1 MALQVTG
8 SIDVSDSI
16 SGSMSGSF
24 QGDGSK
30 LTGIA
35 GGTNPTTGSMPL
47 NISGSFV
54 DSPITVTVETVS
66 LTLSE
71 FDGFSISQEGS
82 IINSGGTDSVIEVT
96 FNVGQATGLVD
107 GMTYAS
113 YSTSFGGNTDVFT
126 LTWTYIAESNP
137 DRAFGVGVSKLY
149 AFGDGTTTSDRGT
162 TMASAGLLIP
172 PTAYSTSLT
181 SETTV
186 SSNLLVTGSINVS
199 DSISGSMSGSFQ
211 GDGSKLTG
219 IAGGTNPTIGSMPLN
234 ISGSFVD
241 SPITVQPGGVSGG
254 TQFDFDNNN
263 FLEIIVGLNPGD
275 QTNVD
280 FLNQQTLGNIGDPVI
295 FQVTTE
301 LDSGD
306 GTVIPVGVYTGTIT
320 NPPLSSTNLSVI
332 FSNDSGWTR
341 GGSPISAPVS
351 SAGILGV
358 GSTLSIASVT
368 TSVNLSVGGEISGGG
383 SSTISLTPSEISL
396 MQDSSGVVN
405 SLGNITYLQFT
416 VGQATNLVDDQ
427 TYSALTLGAST
438 TYPINDPSTFTRE
451 WVYLASGN
459 ADLNLG
465 LGNSILYTDNPNVIW
480 NHLDDTGNR
489 SINDYNSPAGLGQLD
504 VATVVGSGGGLTT
517 TSDITVKGNIIG
529 ENDLLLA
536 STTVVTLPTANYSSV
551 GNGPETNIILNGSGL
566 TDVVY
571 LSFNTGSGVGLVDG
585 QSYKILTFDSQDF
598 SSNWVY
604 IDENNTNRAFPA
616 GESRLY
622 ALERGFSYYDD
633 NNNQQFTSLGFPTS
647 YSAIASDGTAN
658 VGNIKSSGIIS
669 NTNASL
675 SAKYYIEDSGATSV
689 AGGFKFKIA
698 DNGDLGTDGYITF
711 VRE

>member
-16 SGSMSGSF
+16 ESNELSGSMSGSF

-54 DSPITVTVETVS
+54 DSPITV
-66 LTLSE
+66 
-71 FDGFSISQEGS
+71 Q
-82 IINSGGTDSVIEVT
+82 
-96 FNVGQATGLVD
+96 Q
-107 GMTYAS
+107 
-113 YSTSFGGNTDVFT
+113 
-126 LTWTYIAESNP
+126 
-137 DRAFGVGVSKLY
+137 
-149 AFGDGTTTSDRGT
+149 
-162 TMASAGLLIP
+162 
-172 PTAYSTSLT
+172 
-181 SETTV
+181 
-186 SSNLLVTGSINVS
+186 
-199 DSISGSMSGSFQ
+199 
-211 GDGSKLTG
+211 
-219 IAGGTNPTIGSMPLN
+219 
-234 ISGSFVD
+234 
-241 SPITVQPGGVSGG
+241 GGVSGG

-263 FLEIIVGLNPGD
+263 FLEIIVGLNQGD

-280 FLNQQTLGNIGDPVI
+280 FVTQQTLGNIGDPVI

-320 NPPLSSTNLSVI
+320 NPPLGSTNLSVI
-332 FSNDSGWTR
+332 YSNDSGWTR

-383 SSTISLTPSEISL
+383 SSTISITPSLISL
-396 MQDSSGVVN
+396 IQDSSGIVN
-405 SLGNITYLQFT
+405 SLGNVTYLQIV
-416 VGQATNLVDDQ
+416 VGQAADLVDNQ
-427 TYSALTLGAST
+427 TYSALTLGSAAF
-438 TYPINDPSTFTRE
+438 PINNPSTFTRE

-465 LGNSILYTDNPNVIW
+465 LGLSILYTDNPNYNVI
-480 NHLDDTGNR
+480 NDDTGNR
-489 SINDYNSPAGLGQLD
+489 SISDYNSPAGLGQLD

-536 STTVVTLPTANYSSV
+536 SPTVVTLPTANYSFVSS
-551 GNGPETNIILNGSGL
+551 GLESDIINNGSFL
-566 TDVVY
+566 TNVVY
-571 LSFNTGSGVGLVDG
+571 LTFNTGSGVGLVDD
-585 QSYKILTFDSQDF
+585 QSYKILTFDQQDY

-604 IDENNTNRAFPA
+604 INENNADRAFPP

-622 ALERGFSYYDD
+622 ALENGSTYYDD
-633 NNNQQFTSLGFPTS
+633 NNSMQFVNLGFPTN

-669 NTNASL
+669 NSNASL

-698 DNGDLGTDGYITF
+698 DNGDTGTVGYITF

>member
-1 MALQVTG
+1 
-8 SIDVSDSI
+8 
-16 SGSMSGSF
+16 
-24 QGDGSK
+24 
-30 LTGIA
+30 
-35 GGTNPTTGSMPL
+35 
-47 NISGSFV
+47 
-54 DSPITVTVETVS
+54 
-66 LTLSE
+66 
-71 FDGFSISQEGS
+71 
-82 IINSGGTDSVIEVT
+82 
-96 FNVGQATGLVD
+96 
-107 GMTYAS
+107 
-113 YSTSFGGNTDVFT
+113 
-126 LTWTYIAESNP
+126 
-137 DRAFGVGVSKLY
+137 
-149 AFGDGTTTSDRGT
+149 
-162 TMASAGLLIP
+162 
-172 PTAYSTSLT
+172 
-181 SETTV
+181 
-186 SSNLLVTGSINVS
+186 
-199 DSISGSMSGSFQ
+199 
-211 GDGSKLTG
+211 
-219 IAGGTNPTIGSMPLN
+219 MPLN

-254 TQFDFDNNN
+254 TQFALDSIQ
-263 FLEIIVGLNPGD
+263 FLDIDPGLNPGD
-275 QTNVD
+275 ACNLTFQNNQTV
-280 FLNQQTLGNIGDPVI
+280 GNIGDPVI
-295 FQVTTE
+295 LQVTTE

-306 GTVIPVGVYTGTIT
+306 GTVIPVGVYAGILGTVPFNGNSIGA
-320 NPPLSSTNLSVI
+320 N

-341 GGSPISAPVS
+341 GGSFISAPVS

-465 LGNSILYTDNPNVIW
+465 LGNSILYTDNPNSIW

-489 SINDYNSPAGLGQLD
+489 SIADYNSPAGLGQLD

-536 STTVVTLPTANYSSV
+536 STTVVNLPTANYSFV
-551 GNGPETNIILNGSGL
+551 GSGFESDIISNGSGL

-585 QSYKILTFDSQDF
+585 QSYKILTVDSADF

-604 IDENNTNRAFPA
+604 IDENNTDRAFPV

-622 ALERGFSYYDD
+622 ALENGSTYYDD
-633 NNNQQFTSLGFPTS
+633 NNSMQFTLLGFPSS

-669 NTNASL
+669 NTNAL
-675 SAKYYIEDSGATSV
+675 YSAKYYIEDSGATSV

>member
-54 DSPITVTVETVS
+54 DSPITA
-66 LTLSE
+66 
-71 FDGFSISQEGS
+71 Q
-82 IINSGGTDSVIEVT
+82 
-96 FNVGQATGLVD
+96 Q
-107 GMTYAS
+107 
-113 YSTSFGGNTDVFT
+113 
-126 LTWTYIAESNP
+126 
-137 DRAFGVGVSKLY
+137 
-149 AFGDGTTTSDRGT
+149 
-162 TMASAGLLIP
+162 
-172 PTAYSTSLT
+172 
-181 SETTV
+181 
-186 SSNLLVTGSINVS
+186 
-199 DSISGSMSGSFQ
+199 
-211 GDGSKLTG
+211 
-219 IAGGTNPTIGSMPLN
+219 
-234 ISGSFVD
+234 
-241 SPITVQPGGVSGG
+241 GGVSGG
-254 TQFDFDNNN
+254 TQFALDSSQFFD
-263 FLEIIVGLNPGD
+263 IDPGLNPGD
-275 QTNVD
+275 ACNFTFQN
-280 FLNQQTLGNIGDPVI
+280 NQTLGNIGDPVI
-295 FQVTTE
+295 LQVTTE

-306 GTVIPVGVYTGTIT
+306 GTVIPVGVYAGILGTVPF
-320 NPPLSSTNLSVI
+320 NSNFLGAN

-358 GSTLSIASVT
+358 GSTNSIASVT
-368 TSVNLSVGGEISGGG
+368 TLGNLSVGGEISGGG
-383 SSTISLTPSEISL
+383 SSTISLTPSEINL
-396 MQDSSGVVN
+396 MQDSSGIVN
-405 SLGNITYLQFT
+405 SLGNVFYIQFT
-416 VGQATNLVDDQ
+416 VGQATNLVDNQ

-438 TYPINDPSTFTRE
+438 TYPSNNPSTFTRE

-465 LGNSILYTDNPNVIW
+465 LGNSALYTDNPNFNVI
-480 NHLDDTGNR
+480 NDDTGNR
-489 SINDYNSPAGLGQLD
+489 SISDYNSPAGLGQLD
-504 VATVVGSGGGLTT
+504 VATVVGPLGGLTT

-536 STTVVTLPTANYSSV
+536 STTVVNLPTANYSFV
-551 GNGPETNIILNGSGL
+551 GSGFESDIILNGSGL

-585 QSYKILTFDSQDF
+585 QSYKILTVDSADF

-604 IDENNTNRAFPA
+604 IDENNTDRAFPV

-622 ALERGFSYYDD
+622 ALENGSTYYDD
-633 NNNQQFTSLGFPTS
+633 NNSMQFTLLGFPSS

-669 NTNASL
+669 NTNAL
-675 SAKYYIEDSGATSV
+675 YSAKYYIEDSGATSV